1 MKIIILLILS
11 LIFITP
17 ATAQEKSD
25 VGPNYSDQEIQKL
38 IKTIREGIECRMA
51 NDSLQGDLT
60 YYNAINSV
68 LNVPTPEI
76 LTKINE
82 KIAKNKV
89 LFDAFI
95 TGLVQALINTEKYT
109 EEEIRAMLEEWT
121 SFSNNKIDMRK
132 SIGYRDSMLEQHIS
146 GTFTHLS
153 QCRKWEKTLMGSM
166 APN

>member
-76 LTKINE
+76 LTKISMISDDFELTAGMCGSVSGNVPTTVGQ
-82 KIAKNKV
+82 ATLKV
-89 LFDAFI
+89 DEI
-95 TGLVQALINTEKYT
+95 LVGG
-109 EEEIRAMLEEWT
+109 
-121 SFSNNKIDMRK
+121 K
-132 SIGYRDSMLEQHIS
+132 S
-146 GTFTHLS
+146 
-153 QCRKWEKTLMGSM
+153 K
-166 APN
+166 